1 MSVVDLPSGER
12 VDEAANERSEGWSNE
27 GSPSEDRHRK
37 QKLLRDEQV
46 YYSPSSDTEECT
58 S

>member
-12 VDEAANERSEGWSNE
+12 INETANNRPEGWSNE
-27 GSPSEDRHRK
+27 GSTSEERHRK

-46 YYSPSSDTEECT
+46 HHGSTSDTEECT

>member
-12 VDEAANERSEGWSNE
+12 IDEAAYERPEGWSNE
-27 GSPSEDRHRK
+27 GSTSEDRHRK
-37 QKLLRDEQV
+37 QKLLRSEQI
-46 YYSPSSDTEECT
+46 YYSPTSDTEKCT